1 MSVGL
6 PMPEPQRM
14 LASQRSPDPMLPSP
28 ALIEA
33 IKPVAYGI
41 STFTLR
47 FVDPAERAEYRFQPG
62 QFNMLYL
69 PGAGEIA
76 ISVSSDP
83 DEPQLLGHTVRQAG
97 NVTRTLARLKVGHQ
111 VGVRGPYGNPWP
123 LDKVAGKSLV
133 IVAGGIGLAPLR
145 PLILSILHHRA
156 AYGRV
161 VLLYGARTPADLLY
175 TDEFARW
182 QEGNVEVHVTVD
194 LGDEHW
200 KGQVGVVPQLF
211 YRIRVEPKETCVM
224 TCGPEIM
231 MRFVIYEA
239 LARRIPKDAI
249 YLSMERNMKCA
260 VGFCGHCQFGPTF
273 ICKQGPV
280 LNYARIEPFFG
291 KEDF

>member
-1 MSVGL
+1 MSL
-6 PMPEPQRM
+6 AFSMPEPRM
-14 LASQRSPDPMLPSP
+14 VHDPMLPER
-28 ALIEA
+28 AVIEA
-33 IKPVAYGI
+33 IKPEAYGI
-41 STFTLR
+41 STFFLR
-47 FVDPAERAEYRFQPG
+47 LADPAEAAAYAFLPG

-83 DEPQLLGHTVRQAG
+83 GEPRLLGHTVRYAG
-97 NVTRTLARLKVGHQ
+97 NVTRTLGRLKVGHG
-111 VGVRGPYGNPWP
+111 VGLRGPFGNPWP
-123 LDKVAGKSLV
+123 MGEAAGKDLV

-145 PLILSILHHRA
+145 PVILSVLRRRD

-182 QEGNVEVHVTVD
+182 QEGNIDVHVTVD
-194 LGDEHW
+194 LGDERW
-200 KGQVGVVPQLF
+200 KGLVGVVPQLF
-211 YRIRVEPKETCVM
+211 YRIRVDPKRTLIM

-239 LARRIPKDAI
+239 LARRIAKESI

-280 LNYARIEPFFG
+280 LKYSSIEPFFG